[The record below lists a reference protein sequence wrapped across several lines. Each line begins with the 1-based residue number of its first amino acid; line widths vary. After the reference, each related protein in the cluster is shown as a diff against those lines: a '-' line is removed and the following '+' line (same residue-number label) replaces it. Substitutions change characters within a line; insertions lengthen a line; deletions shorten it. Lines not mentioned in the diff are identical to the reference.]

1 MGNAIADKIAE
12 YGIRIEKALN
22 RISGYVDPEDGGSVT
37 GLVEKDVNFYDYDGT
52 LLYAYTTD
60 EFLALEAFPDGP
72 DHSDKGWR
80 FLWWSI
86 GRDID
91 DAKGTIY
98 DIGSAQ
104 VGAIYYNPNTTIT
117 FERTEEHDT
126 TMTLNFS
133 ANIDNGVVINW
144 GDGTPTETYTQ
155 GNSFMTHPYI
165 NPGKYT
171 ITLSPNVDA
180 GADNVIVNLGNT
192 DDSFFGKTRNA
203 MPGRDDLETTVTEIV
218 VGSMC
223 GSIQPGAFRNLPRL
237 KTVMVAQGVEAV
249 DDKAF
254 LNDHALK
261 ALIIPPSVDELGAYL
276 THNCFSLQQFI
287 APDIEM
293 EFYEENNGSTES

>member
-37 GLVEKDVNFYDYDGT
+37 GLIEKDVNFYDYDGT

-60 EFLALEAFPDGP
+60 EFLALEDLPAGP
-72 DHSDKGWR
+72 NHSDRGWR
-80 FLWWSI
+80 FFGWSI
-86 GRDID
+86 GRNID
-91 DAKGTIY
+91 DVKDAIY
-98 DIGSAQ
+98 NIGSAQ
-104 VGAIYYNPNTTIT
+104 VGAIYNSPSMTIT
-117 FERTEEHDT
+117 FESTEENDS

-133 ANIDNGVVINW
+133 ANIDNGVVIDW

-155 GNSFMTHPYI
+155 GNNFRTHPYV

-180 GADNVIVNLGNT
+180 GADNVIVTLGNS
-192 DDSFFGKTRNA
+192 DDSFFGKSGNA
-203 MPGRDDLETTVTEIV
+203 LPGPNDLETTVTEIV
-218 VGSMC
+218 VGSIC

-237 KTVMVAQGVEAV
+237 KTVMIAQGVQAV

-254 LNDHALK
+254 LNDYVLK
-261 ALIIPPSVDELGAYL
+261 AIVIPPSVDELGAYL

-287 APDIEM
+287 APEIEM
-293 EFYEENNGSTES
+293 NFSEVNSSSES